1 MKGKKSE
8 SVSLASDTKETLID
22 RINKLIQGRSVRSVS
37 VAWGLP
43 YSTLNNY
50 LNKGTDPSF
59 KAIQTIAE
67 AEQVSLDWLAFG
79 VSQSELE
86 SPRDKEPPKVDRQ
99 LMKNSWDMV
108 YESLST
114 DEISELLKAIHR
126 KGIEGILKTSFV
138 SDDSIESSIERLQI
152 RPTLKQAIKLALAGD
167 ESIDREILHR
177 IEEKKNTNLSGGL
190 NQDANHSK
198 VG

>member
-1 MKGKKSE
+1 MKGKKNE
-8 SVSLASDTKETLID
+8 SVSFADATKETLIE
-22 RINKLIQGRSVRSVS
+22 RIHKLIQGRSIRSVS
-37 VAWGLP
+37 IEWGLP

-67 AEQVSLDWLAFG
+67 AERVSLDWLAFG
-79 VSQSELE
+79 INKSELE
-86 SPRDKEPPKVDRQ
+86 SIREKEAPKMDRQ

-126 KGIEGILKTSFV
+126 KGIEGILKTSFMN
-138 SDDSIESSIERLQI
+138 DDSIESSIERLQI

-177 IEEKKNTNLSGGL
+177 IEEKKNTDVSGEL
-190 NQDANHSK
+190 NQDGNHSK
-198 VG
+198 AG

>member
-8 SVSLASDTKETLID
+8 NVSFADATKETLIE
-22 RINKLIQGRSVRSVS
+22 RIQELIQGRSIRSVS
-37 VAWGLP
+37 IEWGLP

-79 VSQSELE
+79 INKSELE
-86 SPRDKEPPKVDRQ
+86 PQKEGETPKMDRR

-126 KGIEGILKTSFV
+126 KGIEGILKTSFMN
-138 SDDSIESSIERLQI
+138 DDSIENSIERLQI
-152 RPTLKQAIKLALAGD
+152 RPTLKQAIKLAIAGD
-167 ESIDREILHR
+167 ESIDREILRR
-177 IEEKKNTNLSGGL
+177 IEEKKDTGVSGEL
-190 NQDANHSK
+190 NQDENHSK
-198 VG
+198 AG

>member
-8 SVSLASDTKETLID
+8 NVSFADATKETLIE
-22 RINKLIQGRSVRSVS
+22 RIQELIQGRSIRSVS
-37 VAWGLP
+37 IEWGLP

-79 VSQSELE
+79 INRSELE
-86 SPRDKEPPKVDRQ
+86 PQKEEETPKMDRR

-126 KGIEGILKTSFV
+126 KGIEGILKTSFMN
-138 SDDSIESSIERLQI
+138 DDSIENSIERLQI
-152 RPTLKQAIKLALAGD
+152 RPTLKQAIKLAIAGD
-167 ESIDREILHR
+167 ESIDREILRR
-177 IEEKKNTNLSGGL
+177 IEEKKDTGVSGEL
-190 NQDANHSK
+190 NQDENHSK
-198 VG
+198 AG

>member
-8 SVSLASDTKETLID
+8 NVSFADATKETLIE
-22 RINKLIQGRSVRSVS
+22 RIQELIQGRSIRSVS
-37 VAWGLP
+37 IEWGLP

-79 VSQSELE
+79 INKSELE
-86 SPRDKEPPKVDRQ
+86 PQKEGDAPKMDRR

-126 KGIEGILKTSFV
+126 KGIEGILKTSFMN
-138 SDDSIESSIERLQI
+138 DDSIENSIERLQI
-152 RPTLKQAIKLALAGD
+152 RPTLKQAIKLAIAGD
-167 ESIDREILHR
+167 ESIDREILRR
-177 IEEKKNTNLSGGL
+177 IEEKKDTGVSGEL
-190 NQDANHSK
+190 NQDENHSK
-198 VG
+198 AG

>member
-8 SVSLASDTKETLID
+8 NVSFADATKETLIE
-22 RINKLIQGRSVRSVS
+22 RIQELIQGRSIRSVS
-37 VAWGLP
+37 IEWGLP

-79 VSQSELE
+79 INKSELE
-86 SPRDKEPPKVDRQ
+86 PQKEKETPKMDRR

-126 KGIEGILKTSFV
+126 KGIEGILKTSFMN
-138 SDDSIESSIERLQI
+138 DDSIENSIERLQI
-152 RPTLKQAIKLALAGD
+152 RPTLKQAIKLAIAGD
-167 ESIDREILHR
+167 ESIDREILRR
-177 IEEKKNTNLSGGL
+177 IEEKKDTGVSGEL
-190 NQDANHSK
+190 NQDENHSK
-198 VG
+198 AG